1 MSKKSIVLIGGP
13 PTAGKSELARQL
25 AARLCLPW
33 ISSDQI
39 RNTMRL
45 TARREDYPDL
55 FNPSGFDDAEQF
67 FSHFSAKQ
75 IAAIEI
81 GQAKAA
87 WLGIRHFIEYDY
99 TWTDGFILEGVNVL
113 PSLVAQDFRNDPRV
127 KAVFIVDRDETRLRR
142 VIFERGLWGD
152 ADTYS
157 DELKEHEVRWVQLF
171 SSHIEREAA
180 EHRYPVVEVNKD
192 DQDTANVLQ
201 AIEQR

>member
-1 MSKKSIVLIGGP
+1 MVSRKNIVLIGGP

-39 RNTMRL
+39 RDTMRL
-45 TARREDYPDL
+45 AARREDHPDL
-55 FNPSGFDDAEQF
+55 FNPSGFDDAERF
-67 FSHFSAKQ
+67 FSHFSAEQ

-87 WLGIRHFIEYDY
+87 WSGIRHFIENDY

-127 KAVFIVDRDETRLRR
+127 KAVFIVDRDETRMRR
-142 VIFERGLWGD
+142 VIFERGLWDD
-152 ADTYS
+152 ADAYA
-157 DELKEHEVRWVQLF
+157 DELKECEVRWVRLF
-171 SSHIEREAA
+171 ASHIEREAA
-180 EHRYPVVEVNKD
+180 EHHYPVVDVNKD
-192 DQDTANVLQ
+192 DQDAANLLQ
-201 AIEQR
+201 AI